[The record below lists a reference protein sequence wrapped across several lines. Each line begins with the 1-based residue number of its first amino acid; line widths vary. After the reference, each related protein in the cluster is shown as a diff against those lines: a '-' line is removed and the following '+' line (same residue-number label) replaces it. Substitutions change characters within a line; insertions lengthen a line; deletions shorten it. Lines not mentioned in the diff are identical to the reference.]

1 MSVAFFQISYRLNG
15 RPVDDPFEKIKVAAE
30 RAGAELLRFER
41 HIWPRVIP
49 ILESHIAQQYDEE
62 GGGPH
67 RGAWAALSA
76 TYLAWKE
83 RHGYSTRIGVRT
95 GALRAALTQSASPFA
110 RREYDSER
118 LDFGTQGI
126 SYASFIQEGTRYMPD
141 RPPLDFGD
149 DTEQDLRAA
158 LVAGIREAMEPLDN
172 L

>member
-1 MSVAFFQISYRLNG
+1 VSVAFFEIRYRLNG

-30 RAGAELLRFER
+30 RAGAELLRFEK
-41 HIWPRVIP
+41 HVWPRVIP
-49 ILESHIAQQYDEE
+49 VLEAGIRQQYEEE

-83 RHGYSTRIGVRT
+83 RHGFSSRIGQRT
-95 GALRAALTQSASPFA
+95 GNLMAALTQSDSPFA
-110 RREYDSER
+110 RRDYDSER
-118 LDFGTQGI
+118 LDFGTVGI
-126 SYASFIQEGTRYMPD
+126 NYASFVQEGTRYAPD
-141 RPPLDFGD
+141 RPPLDFHD

-158 LVAGIREAMEPLDN
+158 LVAGIREAMQPLEG